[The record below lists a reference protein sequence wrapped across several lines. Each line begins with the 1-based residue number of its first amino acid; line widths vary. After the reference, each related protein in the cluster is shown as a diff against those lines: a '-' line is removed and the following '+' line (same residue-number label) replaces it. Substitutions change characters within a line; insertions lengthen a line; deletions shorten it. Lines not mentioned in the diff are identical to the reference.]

1 MNPPIC
7 GMQKG
12 MIEGLALHI
21 SLSSSSSFLRVCSM
35 GRGKRKNPFELFFL
49 HVVNTGTLMS
59 SRFVLVSRD
68 QVSSLKSNLVSSD
81 LEILQV
87 SILGLMFT
95 SNAEETAGTFLGTLM

>member
-1 MNPPIC
+1 
-7 GMQKG
+7 
-12 MIEGLALHI
+12 
-21 SLSSSSSFLRVCSM
+21 
-35 GRGKRKNPFELFFL
+35 
-49 HVVNTGTLMS
+49 MS

-95 SNAEETAGTFLGTLM
+95 SNAEETGAFLGTLM